1 MTPST
6 SSHFSTHFA
15 HTRRYD
21 RGGNLVVCD
30 SLKGLI
36 MLEGAAQAAAAQR
49 ARLRAAAAAPP
60 STSPSGTAAA
70 DVERAAAAAAA
81 DAPGEADGA
90 GAGRQERHDPTIAL
104 EEGSGAEAKM
114 LSRPR
119 IVILSN
125 RVSRSSPMEPDTPIT
140 YANDLDISPTTGQ
153 VRRGVLRETS
163 LWRGGGCLKVWRLH
177 GGVGAVEA

>member
-1 MTPST
+1 MGPHT
-6 SSHFSTHFA
+6 SLTFLHF
-15 HTRRYD
+15 HTCKQRRYD

-49 ARLRAAAAAPP
+49 TRLRAADAAVPP

-70 DVERAAAAAAA
+70 DAERAAAAAAA
-81 DAPGEADGA
+81 DASGEADGA
-90 GAGRQERHDPTIAL
+90 GEGRMEGLTIDPTVAL
-104 EEGSGAEAKM
+104 AGGSGAEAKV

-125 RVSRSSPMEPDTPIT
+125 RVSRSSPLEPDTPIT
-140 YANDLDISPTTGQ
+140 YANDLDISPTSGQ
-153 VRRGVLRETS
+153 VRE
-163 LWRGGGCLKVWRLH
+163 GGAQGN
-177 GGVGAVEA
+177 